1 MKARELMTENPA
13 CCTPEDTTQRAAGL
27 MQQHDCGCLPVVDDS
42 ETRHVL
48 GVVTD
53 RDIATRVVAAGK
65 GPDTKVRDVMSTQ
78 PSCCGI
84 DDELDEVERIMSE
97 RQVRRVPVVDAHGCC
112 VGMVSQADLAREARR
127 SGDVSERE
135 VARVVERISEAG
147 SSPRAEAR
155 VGHMPEAEQRL

>member
-1 MKARELMTENPA
+1 MQAQEIMTANPA
-13 CCTPEDTTQRAAGL
+13 CCTQDDTTRKAAEL

-53 RDIATRVVAAGK
+53 RDIATRAVAAGK
-65 GPDTKVRDVMSTQ
+65 GPETKVRDVMSTQ

-84 DDELDEVERIMSE
+84 EDELDEVERIMSE

-112 VGMVSQADLAREARR
+112 VGMVSQADLARAAQR

-135 VARVVERISEAG
+135 VARVVERISEEG

-155 VGHMPEAEQRL
+155 VGRIPEVEQRL